1 MEKGKDIKII
11 DFGTTTTI
19 GLQFE
24 LDEVSAEATL
34 NSLNFVRIS

>member
-19 GLQFE
+19 ELQLE

-34 NSLNFVRIS
+34 TSLNFVRIS